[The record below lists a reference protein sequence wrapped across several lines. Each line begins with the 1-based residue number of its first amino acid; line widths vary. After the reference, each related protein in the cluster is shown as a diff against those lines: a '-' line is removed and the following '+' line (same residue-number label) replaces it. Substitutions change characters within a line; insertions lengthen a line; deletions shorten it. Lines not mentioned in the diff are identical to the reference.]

1 MKKRIT
7 IKDIADKA
15 GVSIGTVHCA
25 LNGKPGVGG
34 ETRQRI
40 LDIARDCD
48 YRPNA
53 AASSLKRKA
62 VRLAAVLPGAT
73 DENRYYFSYVWD
85 GVRDYLASMRD
96 FNIELLEAPYYNDS
110 AAQGRVLASLLRDT
124 GETGNAGIDGLL
136 TLGYMD
142 GECRAQVREFKARG
156 VPVVLV
162 GSDLMKAD
170 RFCCV
175 QPDYDI
181 VGRTLSELLSWQAP
195 EGDILVCAGS
205 ASTPSHFQIVLG
217 MEAFFRDRGMARN
230 LVRVHD
236 SATLAGLGQGIRNAL
251 EGEKGIAACCS
262 VYARGSVALGRALEA
277 SGKAGTMPAVG
288 CDIFDE
294 NIDFLE
300 RGAFTNLIHKN
311 PYSQAYMATKCL
323 ADYLLKGIAP
333 ARSTLLVGSEIVF
346 QSGIPMFRSGQQALH
361 AFVG

>member
-1 MKKRIT
+1 MEKRVT
-7 IKDIADKA
+7 IKDIAGKA

-25 LNGKPGVGG
+25 LNGKPGVGE

-40 LDIARDCD
+40 LVIARECD

-53 AASSLKRKA
+53 VASSLKRKA

-85 GVRDYLASMRD
+85 GVHDYLASMRD
-96 FNIELLEAPYYNDS
+96 YNIELLEAPYYSDS
-110 AAQGRVLASLLRDT
+110 AGQSRVMAGLLSDT
-124 GETGNAGIDGLL
+124 REAGGIDGVL

-142 GECRAQVREFKARG
+142 GECRAQLREFKARG

-162 GSDLMKAD
+162 GTDLTKAD

-205 ASTPSHFQIVLG
+205 ATTPSHFQIVLG
-217 MEAFFRDRGMARN
+217 MEAFFRDRGIVRN
-230 LVRVHD
+230 LVKVHD
-236 SATLAGLGQGIRNAL
+236 ADTLAGLGQAIRDAL
-251 EGEKGIAACCS
+251 DGAAALAACCS

-277 SGKAGTMPAVG
+277 SGRAGTMPAVG

-300 RGAFTNLIHKN
+300 RGTFTNLLHKN

-323 ADYLLKGIAP
+323 ADYLLKGISP
-333 ARSTLLVGSEIVF
+333 ARGTLLVGSEMVF

-361 AFVG
+361 AYVG